1 MGKAKQ
7 NSFKDKKM
15 QSELL
20 KKFEYDDQRWLQ
32 YTHSPGRLQL
42 FSILQEQIVETKGW
56 KKMQGM
62 TDKISAGYAES
73 LKG

>member
-1 MGKAKQ
+1 MGKEKQ

-20 KKFEYDDQRWLQ
+20 KTFEYDDQRWVQ
-32 YTHSPGRLQL
+32 CTQSPGRLQL
-42 FSILQEQIVETKGW
+42 FFILQEQIVGTRGW

-73 LKG
+73 LKR